1 MNNHYHI
8 VIETPEGNLLK
19 VKEKEIKMRGIRGNM
34 ARNVAIYMSKRY
46 CGLTN
51 QVIGNI
57 FGEIHHSAV
66 SKVSSRLEERIKKDK
81 KLNIF
86 IEEIKSHV

>member
-1 MNNHYHI
+1 MI
-8 VIETPEGNLLK
+8 KAVGEIFK
-19 VKEKEIKMRGIRGNM
+19 VKEKEVKMRGIRGNM

-51 QVIGNI
+51 QEIGNI

-66 SKVSSRLEERIKKDK
+66 SKVSGRLEERIKEDK

-86 IEEIKSHV
+86 IEEIKPHVKA